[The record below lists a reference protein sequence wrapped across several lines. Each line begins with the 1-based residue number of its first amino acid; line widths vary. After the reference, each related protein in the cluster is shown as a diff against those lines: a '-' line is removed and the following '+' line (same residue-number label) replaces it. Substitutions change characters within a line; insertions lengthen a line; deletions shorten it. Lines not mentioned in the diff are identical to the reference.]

1 MIFLRSLIFC
11 IRVKYIFAREAR
23 RVRRGTYSLGDDVRN
38 EVMYDMLQELYA
50 ELLEEATLLTMKG
63 EEDIYYNIL
72 DTAYDSAVKRYLKR
86 YSKPNRRRYT
96 RK

>member
-23 RVRRGTYSLGDDVRN
+23 RVRRGTYSFGDDVRN

-63 EEDIYYNIL
+63 EEDVYYNIL
-72 DTAYDSAVKRYLKR
+72 DTAYDCAIKKYMTR
-86 YSKPNRRRYT
+86 YSTQR
-96 RK
+96 

>member
-11 IRVKYIFAREAR
+11 IRVRYIFAREAR
-23 RVRRGTYSLGDDVRN
+23 RVRRETYSLDNKIRN
-38 EVMYDMLQELYA
+38 EIMYDMLQDLYA
-50 ELLEEATLLTMKG
+50 ELFEDATLLTMKG

-86 YSKPNRRRYT
+86 CSNSKIR
-96 RK
+96 